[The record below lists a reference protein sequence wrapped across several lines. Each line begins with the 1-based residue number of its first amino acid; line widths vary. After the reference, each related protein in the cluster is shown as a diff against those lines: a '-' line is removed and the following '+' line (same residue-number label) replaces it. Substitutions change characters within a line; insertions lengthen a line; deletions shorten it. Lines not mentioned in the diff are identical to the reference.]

1 MRFRYTGC
9 MMYATG
15 YILPRIHGC
24 VTISAPKLVSWIN
37 RGNDRPVGFRVP
49 NVSLK
54 IGLSCFITICVPCL
68 DCHIIVATNHPFL
81 DNRQSSGN
89 SEKWVLSPKTG
100 EIKLIVFFSH
110 GFYLH
115 KWDTPMTSTCP
126 NMGAP
131 WGPHESPGLI
141 IVSWNPRFCIGEVA
155 YEGWSSTKNE
165 PRSALGPTFFTNP
178 AWREI
183 LERNDHIFWSKPWR
197 GEGLEVKHV
206 LLCSSSCTWEVPASH
221 SNIVIIVPLSF
232 FAAFV
237 EGWAFALAGFHHFKE
252 MLWEAGGW
260 V

>member
-1 MRFRYTGC
+1 M
-9 MMYATG
+9 
-15 YILPRIHGC
+15 
-24 VTISAPKLVSWIN
+24 LVYQ
-37 RGNDRPVGFRVP
+37 RV
-49 NVSLK
+49 
-54 IGLSCFITICVPCL
+54 
-68 DCHIIVATNHPFL
+68 
-81 DNRQSSGN
+81 
-89 SEKWVLSPKTG
+89 
-100 EIKLIVFFSH
+100 SH

-115 KWDTPMTSTCP
+115 KWDTHTTSTCP
-126 NMGAP
+126 NLGAP
-131 WGPHESPGLI
+131 RISRIFL

-183 LERNDHIFWSKPWR
+183 LERNDHIFWSKPWP

-237 EGWAFALAGFHHFKE
+237 EGWAFALAGVHHFKE

>member
-1 MRFRYTGC
+1 MSGIYLDFFGIWIFIMRFRYTGC

-100 EIKLIVFFSH
+100 GIKLIVFF
-110 GFYLH
+110 L
-115 KWDTPMTSTCP
+115 
-126 NMGAP
+126 MGSICTNGIHLWRRLVRT
-131 WGPHESPGLI
+131 WGPHGGLT
-141 IVSWNPRFCIGEVA
+141 NLQD
-155 YEGWSSTKNE
+155 WSSFHEIPGSASVKLRTKDGQVLRMNQDLPWVLHFLPILLE
-165 PRSALGPTFFTNP
+165 GKF
-178 AWREI
+178 WREMT
-183 LERNDHIFWSKPWR
+183 IFSGPNHD
-197 GEGLEVKHV
+197 GVKALRWNMCYSAPQV
-206 LLCSSSCTWEVPASH
+206 VPEKFLPP
-221 SNIVIIVPLSF
+221 IVT
-232 FAAFV
+232 
-237 EGWAFALAGFHHFKE
+237 
-252 MLWEAGGW
+252 
-260 V
+260 

>member
-100 EIKLIVFFSH
+100 GIKLFFFFSWVLFAQMGYTYDVDLSEH
-110 GFYLH
+110 GG
-115 KWDTPMTSTCP
+115 P
-126 NMGAP
+126 MGASRISRID
-131 WGPHESPGLI
+131 H
-141 IVSWNPRFCIGEVA
+141 RFMKSQVLHR
-155 YEGWSSTKNE
+155 WSCV
-165 PRSALGPTFFTNP
+165 R
-178 AWREI
+178 RM
-183 LERNDHIFWSKPWR
+183 
-197 GEGLEVKHV
+197 VKY
-206 LLCSSSCTWEVPASH
+206 
-221 SNIVIIVPLSF
+221 
-232 FAAFV
+232 
-237 EGWAFALAGFHHFKE
+237 
-252 MLWEAGGW
+252 
-260 V
+260 